1 MSPRVQAVQPCADYV
16 LLLTFTNREERIFDM
31 KPYLDKG
38 IFRELRDYGYFNAV
52 RAFLGSIVWPHGQDL
67 CPDTLYED
75 SHPVPKEQQHN
86 WLLDTTPALT
96 ASTSST

>member
-1 MSPRVQAVQPCADYV
+1 MNPRVQAVQPRADYT
-16 LLLTFTNREERIFDM
+16 LLLTFTNREERVFDM

-52 RAFLGSIVWPHGQDL
+52 RVFLGSIAWPHGQDL

-75 SHPVPKEQQHN
+75 SQPVPKAQQPN
-86 WLLDTTPALT
+86 ELPDPTPTLIAEM
-96 ASTSST
+96 